1 MAEPLH
7 RTQVL
12 LRRDQHQALAD
23 RAEREGRSVSELLR
37 SLVDE
42 ELGREDAEKRVRIG
56 RRRAA
61 LDRIRRHHAEILR
74 ERGGKPIEVD
84 PTELIREIREERDEE
99 LFGHLETGGA

>member
-12 LRRDQHQALAD
+12 LRKDQHKALAE
-23 RAEREGRSVSELLR
+23 RAERQGVSVSELIR
-37 SLVDE
+37 TLVDE
-42 ELGREDAEKRVRIG
+42 KLRRENAE
-56 RRRAA
+56 RRA
-61 LDRIRRHHAEILR
+61 RIERRLANLEGIRQHHAEILR